1 MPRAQCW
8 NDESKRFMGKVME
21 ISGLGQSTFLP
32 DGERQVVCRIKGLAA
47 ASLMPLQTLG
57 VLAFNSLVA
66 AVLSS
71 AMFVMGQ
78 GPVRKQEKSRQAES
92 FILSPTP

>member
-32 DGERQVVCRIKGLAA
+32 DGERQVVCRVKGLAA
-47 ASLMPLQTLG
+47 ASLMPLQTLPHRAVTG
-57 VLAFNSLVA
+57 PLVSL
-66 AVLSS
+66 LL
-71 AMFVMGQ
+71 
-78 GPVRKQEKSRQAES
+78 
-92 FILSPTP
+92 IH